1 MIYDILI
8 VGGGHAGVEAACI
21 SASFGFKVGLASLP
35 EVALASTPCNPA
47 VGGVGKAQVVRE
59 IDALG
64 GVMGE
69 IADQAGIQFRI
80 LNESKGPA
88 VQSTR
93 AQVDKELYPKI
104 AEKVVEDREIEVIR
118 GKVKKISKF
127 EELFHVE
134 LNDQI
139 LKARKLIVTTGTF
152 LNGRLHSGSKV
163 TEGGRVDC
171 SPSLGLGELFDFVK
185 TRPVRFKTGT
195 PPRLRRQSID
205 WSKLDVQ
212 PSDPRASHF
221 HFKHFNRPRF
231 VQQLDCHLA
240 RTNSSTM
247 KIIRDNKEK
256 SPLFNGQIKGIG
268 PRYCPSIEDK
278 AFRYP
283 DKDIHHVFIEPE
295 GLDCDTVYPN
305 GLSSS
310 LPTEIQEA
318 FVRTIPGLENVEV
331 AIPGYAVEYDVVDT
345 SWLNEGMEHK
355 EIAGLHFAGQVNGTS
370 GYEEAA
376 GQGLIAGINASF
388 SLKGRDVFVLNREDS
403 YIGVMIQDLVYAQR
417 DEPYRLFTA
426 RSENRLS
433 LREDNTYTRM
443 APYRSKMQ
451 LHQEL
456 DHFYT
461 EYLSSREILTQLCEE
476 YRIQEKNLL
485 LKEVLK
491 RPEID
496 PTTFLNEF
504 LEKNGIS
511 FPEHVKKTVSIDMKY
526 GGYIKRSEAEIK
538 RVQNVG
544 QKKISWEKLVQ
555 SPNISFEC
563 KQRITKYRPKT
574 FDQLKKIDGI
584 RPATLAVVA
593 GQMNS

>member
-1 MIYDILI
+1 MEYDVLI

-21 SASFGFKVGLASLP
+21 ASSFNVKVGLVSLP

-64 GVMGE
+64 GVMGQ
-69 IADQAGIQFRI
+69 IADRSGIQFRV

-93 AQVDKELYPKI
+93 VQVDKDLYPKI
-104 AEKVVEDREIEVIR
+104 AEEVIASRSVDVIR
-118 GKVKKISKF
+118 GQVKKITKVNKM
-127 EELFHVE
+127 FHVE
-134 LNDQI
+134 LVGESYYSRRI
-139 LKARKLIVTTGTF
+139 IVTTGTF
-152 LNGRLHSGSKV
+152 LNGRLHSGANIK
-163 TEGGRVDC
+163 EGGRVDC
-171 SPSLGLGELFDFVK
+171 SPSVGLGELFDFVK

-195 PPRLRRQSID
+195 PPRLKKDTIQWD
-205 WSKLDVQ
+205 LLEVQ
-212 PSDPRASHF
+212 QSDPKASHF
-221 HFKHFNRPRF
+221 HFKNFEKPRF
-231 VQQLDCHLA
+231 VRQVDCHLA
-240 RTNSSTM
+240 RTNERTM
-247 KIIRDNKEK
+247 SLIRANKDQ
-256 SPLFNGQIKGIG
+256 SPLFNGQITGIG

-283 DKDIHHVFIEPE
+283 DKDVHHVFIEPE

-310 LPTEIQEA
+310 LPESIQKA
-318 FVRTIPGLENVEV
+318 FINTLSGLEKAEIK
-331 AIPGYAVEYDVVDT
+331 IPGYAVEYDVVDT
-345 SWLNEGMEHK
+345 SWLNEALEHK
-355 EIAGLHFAGQVNGTS
+355 EIPGLYFAGQVNGTS

-376 GQGLIAGINASF
+376 GQGLIAGINAALA
-388 SLKGRDVFVLNREDS
+388 SLNREIFVLNRADS
-403 YIGVMIQDLVYAQR
+403 YIGVMIQDLVYSQR

-443 APYRSKMQ
+443 FPYRK
-451 LHQEL
+451 LLEL
-456 DHFYT
+456 DEDLDVYYDT
-461 EYLSSREILTQLCEE
+461 YIQSLNILTALCEE
-476 YRIQEKNLL
+476 YRIPSKNLL
-485 LKEVLK
+485 LKEMLK
-491 RPEID
+491 RPEIK
-496 PTTFLNEF
+496 PEVYLKEF
-504 LEKNGIS
+504 LEDLGIK
-511 FPEHVKKTVSIDMKY
+511 FYDNVIKTVSIDMKY

-544 QKKISWEKLVQ
+544 RKKVQWERLIE

-563 KQRITKYRPKT
+563 KQRIAKYRPQT
-574 FDQLKKIDGI
+574 FEQLKKIDGI